1 MPTAEV
7 SSKNILD
14 IMVESK
20 QAPSKSE
27 ARRLIIQGGVSINNE
42 KVTDPNF
49 ECPQEFILKK
59 GKKSIIKV
67 KIK

>member
-14 IMVESK
+14 VMVESK

-27 ARRLIIQGGVSINNE
+27 ARRLIIQGGVSINN
-42 KVTDPNF
+42 KKITDPNF
-49 ECPQEFILKK
+49 ECPQEFILRK